1 MTPIETAKPCPSK
14 NKKPVKATG
23 LVAVIALLSRVVR
36 LLKLVDTIWDWCK
49 NHWTT
54 VWDLIRSLGHFL

>member
-14 NKKPVKATG
+14 KKKPVKATG

-36 LLKLVDTIWDWCK
+36 LLKLVDRLWDWGK
-49 NHWTT
+49 NHWTD
-54 VWDLIRSLGHFL
+54 VCDAIKSLTHFL